1 MSDISKCLF
10 GGYDCKQVDEKISYL
25 NQLIE
30 CQKQQISELE
40 EKLSKSLEENAKLEQ
55 RVKEQ
60 NDVKDAI
67 QESLNSA
74 KKISDSMI
82 ASTTKLC
89 DEKLQDTEMQ
99 SQKMIE
105 EKTKTLDMIRKDYS
119 LWVSRYNQSIKKYRS
134 LLEAQLN
141 LIGEEQYRIDN
152 FGLPEVDVDEINE

>member
-1 MSDISKCLF
+1 MLNLNKRLKNKTMLKMLF
-10 GGYDCKQVDEKISYL
+10 K
-25 NQLIE
+25 NH
-30 CQKQQISELE
+30 LE
-40 EKLSKSLEENAKLEQ
+40 EKMTLSLSA
-55 RVKEQ
+55 
-60 NDVKDAI
+60 NDI

-141 LIGEEQYRIDN
+141 LIGEEEYRIDN
-152 FGLPEVDVDEINE
+152 FGLPEVDVNEINE